1 MALNK
6 VIIMGR
12 ITHHLELKQTNSGKA
27 VLSFSIAVDR
37 YSKDENEKT
46 ADFFNCVA
54 WDKQAEFIGK
64 YFDKGRLIAL
74 VGKLQ
79 TRSYEGKDGTKK
91 MATEII
97 VDNAEFT
104 GEKPPQAQQQ
114 NYAPAGYAQPPQGVG
129 YAQGYNNGYAPQPQ
143 QPVQPPPMPQAP
155 VQNPNGYPSPYMC
168 APPNTQQTQN
178 TAEYGEF
185 MVFGGDEL
193 GGTPF

>member
-12 ITHHLELKQTNSGKA
+12 ITHHLELKQTTSGKA

-37 YSKDENEKT
+37 YNKDENEKT

-54 WDKQAEFIGK
+54 WDRQAEFISK

-79 TRSYEGKDGTKK
+79 TRSYEGKDGAKK
-91 MATEII
+91 TATEII
-97 VDNAEFT
+97 VDSAEFT

-114 NYAPAGYAQPPQGVG
+114 SYAPAGYAQPPQGAG
-129 YAQGYNNGYAPQPQ
+129 YAQGYSGYAPQAQ
-143 QPVQPPPMPQAP
+143 QPVQPPPMQQAP
-155 VQNPNGYPSPYMC
+155 AQNPNGYPSPYMC
-168 APPNTQQTQN
+168 APPNTQPSQN
-178 TAEYGEF
+178 TAEYSEF
-185 MVFGGDEL
+185 MVFGGD
-193 GGTPF
+193 GDGVPF

>member
-6 VIIMGR
+6 VILMGR
-12 ITHHLELKQTNSGKA
+12 ITHHLELKQTTSGKA

-54 WDKQAEFIGK
+54 WDRQAEFISK

-91 MATEII
+91 TVTEII

-104 GEKPPQAQQQ
+104 GEKPPQTQQQ
-114 NYAPAGYAQPPQGVG
+114 SYAPTGYAQPPQGAG
-129 YAQGYNNGYAPQPQ
+129 YAQGYSGYAPQTQ
-143 QPVQPPPMPQAP
+143 QPVQPPSVPQAP
-155 VQNPNGYPSPYMC
+155 AQNPSGYPSPYMC
-168 APPNTQQTQN
+168 APPNTQPPQN
-178 TAEYGEF
+178 AAEYSEF
-185 MVFGGDEL
+185 MVFGGD
-193 GGTPF
+193 GNDGVPF

>member
-12 ITHHLELKQTNSGKA
+12 ITHHLELKQTSSGKA

-54 WDKQAEFIGK
+54 WDKQAEFISK
-64 YFDKGRLIAL
+64 YFDKGRLIAIESC
-74 VGKLQ
+74 KRAAMRAR
-79 TRSYEGKDGTKK
+79 TARRKT
-91 MATEII
+91 ATEII

-114 NYAPAGYAQPPQGVG
+114 NYAPAGYAQPPQN
-129 YAQGYNNGYAPQPQ
+129 AGYAPQSQ

-155 VQNPNGYPSPYMC
+155 AQNPNGYPSPYMY

-178 TAEYGEF
+178 AAEYGEF
-185 MVFGGDEL
+185 MVFGGDDL
-193 GGTPF
+193 GGVPF